1 MEDIQWGR
9 KIIVKNNS
17 ASVINCHYVVYGER
31 KDVEKNITEY
41 FGSSPKDY
49 PGDNSEYAI
58 NVV

>member
-1 MEDIQWGR
+1 MGR